1 MAELRGALASIDA
14 ATARA
19 LAYLTQRRWRGAA
32 ALVLLALACYL
43 PGVLALPP
51 VDRSEILYAE
61 NAQEMLEQ
69 NEPFD
74 PRFIGESQA
83 HRPIGTYWLQMASA
97 WLAPESE
104 RGDITTYRIPSLI
117 GVVLAVLLVFLML
130 APLMGEARALV
141 AAALFAVTPIVALE
155 ANLAV
160 TEGAV
165 LGSAVLAQL
174 ALLRIYTAPE
184 GGSTRLM
191 ALVFWTA
198 QGFSILL
205 NALAVPI
212 LSLVTVMGLY
222 VLDRRL
228 GWLRRLHALTGVPL
242 MLVIGAP
249 WLLVRAGL
257 DGGIPFDG
265 MSLNELL
272 AALGG
277 SQHMKWKA
285 APLTFTLALAFGFLP
300 GAVFWIPALKTIW
313 QGRQQALPRFLF
325 SWLAS
330 YFLYLELVSSKPALY
345 SVHVLFPA
353 AAAAVVLAMTR
364 NAPDGRR
371 WEWPA
376 GTLVPPVVLVALGV
390 PALYGGILWLLDEWP
405 DPGLV
410 FGAVAVTLLLSLATA
425 AGRAKL
431 PLAWVALSVASF
443 AVFLAFTFGF
453 YLPHLQKPWPAVRI
467 AEAIGPLAACAPGP
481 VGIVGFREPSAI
493 FVLGDDTRKGNV
505 EDVAAW
511 VADGDRRIA
520 LVDDLWHG
528 DLLKALAERGAKLPA
543 RTGCVEA
550 FNVMRGCPLVFS
562 IYVTGAPKLDPG
574 CKVPERFSCK
584 GPLPQTPA
592 DTQSRC
598 R

>member
-1 MAELRGALASIDA
+1 M
-14 ATARA
+14 
-19 LAYLTQRRWRGAA
+19 
-32 ALVLLALACYL
+32 LLALVCYL
-43 PGVLALPP
+43 PGVMALPP

-74 PRFIGESQA
+74 PRFIGQSQA

-117 GVVLAVLLVFLML
+117 GVAMAVLLVFLML
-130 APLMGEARALV
+130 APPMGETRALV

-184 GGSTRLM
+184 GAPTRAM
-191 ALVFWTA
+191 ALLFWAA
-198 QGFSILL
+198 QGLSITL

-212 LSLVTVMGLY
+212 LSLVTVTALY
-222 VLDRRL
+222 ALDRKL

-242 MLVIGAP
+242 MLVLGAP

-257 DGGIPFDG
+257 DGGIPFHG
-265 MSLNELL
+265 MPLGDLL

-277 SQHMKWKA
+277 SQHMQWKA
-285 APLTFTLALAFGFLP
+285 IPLTFTLALALGFLP

-313 QGRQQALPRFLF
+313 QRRQEALPRFLLC
-325 SWLAS
+325 WLAG

-371 WEWPA
+371 WEWPP
-376 GTLVPPVVLVALGV
+376 GTLVPPVALVALGV
-390 PALYGGILWLLDEWP
+390 PALYGGILWLLGEWP
-405 DPGLV
+405 DPGLLV
-410 FGAVAVTLLLSLATA
+410 GAVAVTLLLSLATA
-425 AGRAKL
+425 AGRARL
-431 PLAWVALSVASF
+431 PLAWVALSIASF
-443 AVFLAFTFGF
+443 VAFLAFTFGV
-453 YLPHLQKPWPAVRI
+453 YLPHLHKVWPAVRI
-467 AEAIGPLAACAPGP
+467 AEAVGPLAPCTPGP

-493 FVLGDDTRKGNV
+493 FVLGDDTKKANV

-511 VADGDRRIA
+511 AADGERRIA

-528 DLLKALAERGAKLPA
+528 DLLQALARRGAALPPRA
-543 RTGCVEA
+543 GCVKA
-550 FNVMRGCPLVFS
+550 FNVMRGCPLTFS

-574 CKVPERFSCK
+574 CKVPARFACK
-584 GPLPQTPA
+584 DKTPA
-592 DTQSRC
+592 PAGPARC